1 LASILFNYV
10 HMRLDAIPEAETNHR
25 LEFFVVGGLPWTDNE
40 ERLLLDFNKKEGGLI
55 WLCEVFHKWNFE
67 TEGFTFA
74 PGEIVRTLLT
84 GKSAV
89 VHGVVETF
97 LTTIKDFETRYADP
111 FLRSAQLI
119 PRYVTQRE
127 LLEKFIKFM
136 RQCSREA
143 NGTTSRGDDGYN
155 GYYCFR
161 FWSAVH
167 QMGMG
172 KLETRLNDQ
181 IFFDKQFITYSRE
194 WAPTLLAYTKDWEV
208 GRTTQRLLQEAI
220 FKAWSQL
227 VDEDVR
233 DLNEQETIV
242 LHLFWGCDRQ
252 VRIWQAG
259 RDEPWRQ
266 FMAPLITVMH
276 ECVEFIKEMADGAGD
291 EDPESIADDE
301 KVFSRF
307 DGTCDPDYPS
317 DCEMLTR
324 TTAELKTWFET
335 LPSRTDDDLEL
346 AQSSELNTAEW
357 EGLDLAEDGFAET
370 SDLTEVSDDDGL
382 GAMLTTDLEG

>member
-1 LASILFNYV
+1 
-10 HMRLDAIPEAETNHR
+10 
-25 LEFFVVGGLPWTDNE
+25 
-40 ERLLLDFNKKEGGLI
+40 
-55 WLCEVFHKWNFE
+55 
-67 TEGFTFA
+67 
-74 PGEIVRTLLT
+74 
-84 GKSAV
+84 
-89 VHGVVETF
+89 
-97 LTTIKDFETRYADP
+97 
-111 FLRSAQLI
+111 
-119 PRYVTQRE
+119 
-127 LLEKFIKFM
+127 
-136 RQCSREA
+136 
-143 NGTTSRGDDGYN
+143 
-155 GYYCFR
+155 
-161 FWSAVH
+161 
-167 QMGMG
+167 
-172 KLETRLNDQ
+172 
-181 IFFDKQFITYSRE
+181 
-194 WAPTLLAYTKDWEV
+194 LLAYTKDWEV